1 MLTQR
6 QLAYFYELGKTAAIN
21 KVAYRDDPQAY
32 LNNRLQDL
40 RNTPSYY
47 LTDNQKLLLSM
58 NSGQQTSMPQQ
69 TAVQQAATP
78 QEEYPALMAEEESL
92 AEKEES
98 LAEFLNNK
106 AHQAQMSQPQTPP
119 QPQVQI
125 PVVTQQP
132 ANTATLPTN
141 TIPKT
146 SPTPTTQTVSAPRPV
161 PPKPMTTNSAPRPQI
176 TGKQRVTNMINNFRP
191 SSNRIPAGQASPQV
205 SGLLSNLKANR
216 ANKLQLPQGGRG
228 INLFDD
234 GSF

>member
-21 KVAYRDDPQAY
+21 KVAGEGDSTYQGEYYPG
-32 LNNRLQDL
+32 LNPTIRPPATHQE
-40 RNTPSYY
+40 YV
-47 LTDNQKLLLSM
+47 NQGLESAR
-58 NSGQQTSMPQQ
+58 QQY
-69 TAVQQAATP
+69 P
-78 QEEYPALMAEEESL
+78 QEDFPGLYPELP
-92 AEKEES
+92 
-98 LAEFLNNK
+98 
-106 AHQAQMSQPQTPP
+106 QPQTPP

>member
-32 LNNRLQDL
+32 LNNRLQEL
-40 RNTPSYY
+40 RNTPSYN

-78 QEEYPALMAEEESL
+78 QEEYPALMAE
-92 AEKEES
+92 KEES
-98 LAEFLNNK
+98 LAEFLNR
-106 AHQAQMSQPQTPP
+106 APQAQMPQPQTPP